1 MAPGRRSGSPNDETC
16 TSRFHDLLGDRLQ
29 LVDLEDTAE
38 LRQQAMEQAEVAAG
52 DADDG
57 RDGLLICKILVG
69 EHQVEFL
76 PVMGENELHFI
87 LAQGTKGVR
96 KADPRI
102 ELRIAGQALF

>member
-1 MAPGRRSGSPNDETC
+1 M
-16 TSRFHDLLGDRLQ
+16 
-29 LVDLEDTAE
+29 
-38 LRQQAMEQAEVAAG
+38 RQQAMEQAEVAAG

-76 PVMGENELHFI
+76 PVLGENELHFV

-102 ELRIAGQALF
+102 ELGIAGQAFFSPWHADQDQAHASPIIQIPELFQALHL